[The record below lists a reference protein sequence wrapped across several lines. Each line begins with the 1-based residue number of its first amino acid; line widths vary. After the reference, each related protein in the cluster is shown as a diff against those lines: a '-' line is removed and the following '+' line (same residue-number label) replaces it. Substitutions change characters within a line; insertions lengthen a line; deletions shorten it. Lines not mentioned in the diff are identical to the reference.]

1 MIFLY
6 HADEPIQVGPESTVI
21 QLTHQHLHFTRDNVT
36 LAWRVFDRDTDTDL
50 SQPNSEY
57 SLSISDC
64 DPQNISNNYIVNDT
78 EITVSSHGLDNN
90 TFMNI
95 TLPSQD
101 LSIDER
107 FRIKHGGLFLT

>member
-1 MIFLY
+1 MINFPY
-6 HADEPIQVGPESTVI
+6 YADEPILVGSESAVI
-21 QLTHQHLHFTRDNVT
+21 QLTHQYLHFARDNVT

-64 DPQNISNNYIVNDT
+64 DPQNVSNNYIVNDT
-78 EITVSSHGLDNN
+78 VITVSSYGLDNN

-95 TLPSQD
+95 TLPSQG

-107 FRIKHGGLFLT
+107 FRIKHGG